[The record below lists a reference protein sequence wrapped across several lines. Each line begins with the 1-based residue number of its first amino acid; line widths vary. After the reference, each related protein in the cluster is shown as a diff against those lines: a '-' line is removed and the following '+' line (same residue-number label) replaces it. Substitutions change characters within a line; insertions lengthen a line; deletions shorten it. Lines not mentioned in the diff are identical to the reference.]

1 MNIEQI
7 TRTTYGTEHDYNKS
21 QNDWNGNNAQQ
32 FPLIQNAND
41 DYCIFFRAL
50 KSYAQLLV
58 FYTWWA
64 LR

>member
-1 MNIEQI
+1 MGRNTII
-7 TRTTYGTEHDYNKS
+7 TNHRMI
-21 QNDWNGNNAQQ
+21 GNNAQQ

-41 DYCIFFRAL
+41 DYCIFFGAL

-58 FYTWWA
+58 FYTWWE